1 MTDPRPRAIPH
12 GSAVLGLLVLWL
24 LLYFGVR
31 LYLEANPDLG
41 RGVRLALAF
50 VPTPVFAAFLWRFIQ
65 GVRSADELERRIQLE
80 ALAVAFPL
88 GVLMLTTLGLE
99 FGSLLGG
106 AVVVESVFS
115 LPGIGRLTVDAIKG
129 RDLPLIQG
137 TILFVAVVFSLVNL
151 IVDLGY
157 AGLDP
162 RIRYD

>member
-50 VPTPVFAAFLWRFIQ
+50 VPTPVFAAFLWPFIP

-88 GVLMLTTLGLE
+88 GVLMLTTLGLVQR
-99 FGSLLGG
+99 
-106 AVVVESVFS
+106 AVELNFQDWSYNHIWPWFAFFYLV
-115 LPGIGRLTVDAIKG
+115 GNA
-129 RDLPLIQG
+129 
-137 TILFVAVVFSLVNL
+137 VARRR
-151 IVDLGY
+151 Y
-157 AGLDP
+157 A
-162 RIRYD
+162 